1 MTIRRIQA
9 YRMNMALTRPYTIAF
24 ETTSAVENVFLEI
37 ELSDGTLGIGAA
49 SPSMQVLH
57 ESIEDIHRNLE
68 SPQLQ
73 EWIGK
78 DIRQFMGLIG
88 KARELFPFHPATRA
102 AIDIALHDAFGKFL
116 GIPIVDFYGREH
128 ETLPTSVTIGIMDV
142 DNTLSEAAGYKDL
155 GFRVLKIKTGIQV
168 EEDIERCY
176 KLREKFGHHFTIR
189 VDANQGYTVAETQQ
203 FIQAT
208 KKLGLE
214 LIEQPLP
221 AGEET
226 AQRLLPEEMRTIIAC
241 DESLMNAAS
250 ALELV
255 HPPAACGIFNIKLM
269 KCGGLLGAFE
279 IANIAKSANIAL
291 FWGCF
296 DESIASIAAALHAA
310 FSCKHTRYLDLD
322 GSLDLAEDLVKGG
335 FVLKGG
341 QLRTAEGPGFGYTK
355 L

>member
-49 SPSMQVLH
+49 SESMHVLQ
-57 ESIEDIHRNLE
+57 ESIEDILTNLQ
-68 SPQLQ
+68 SPVVQQ
-73 EWIGK
+73 WVGK

-88 KARELFPFHPATRA
+88 LSRELFPNHPATRA

-116 GIPIVDFYGREH
+116 GIPIVEFYGRQH

-142 DNTLSEAAGYKDL
+142 ESTLAEASGYRDL
-155 GFRVLKIKTGIQV
+155 GFTVLKIKTGLRV
-168 EEDIERCY
+168 EEDIERCI
-176 KLREKFGHHFTIR
+176 KLRERFGNHFTIR
-189 VDANQGYTVAETQQ
+189 VDANQGYSAAETRH

-208 KKLGLE
+208 RGVGLE

-221 AGEET
+221 AGEE
-226 AQRLLPEEMRTIIAC
+226 AVLRALPGEMRAIIAC

-250 ALELV
+250 ALELS
-255 HPPAACGIFNIKLM
+255 HPPAACAIFNIKLM

-279 IANIAKSANIAL
+279 IASIAKSANIAL

-310 FSCKHTRYLDLD
+310 FTCKHTRYLDLD
-322 GSLDLAEDLVKGG
+322 GSLDLAEDLVRGG
-335 FVLKGG
+335 FILKNG
-341 QLRTAEGPGFGYTK
+341 LMRTTDGPGFGYTK